1 MYTWWFW
8 QAWNFKLQN
17 VVPMEYSV
25 KNTVYMVY
33 IYIYIYIKIKISKKE
48 FMCNLELG
56 KIWFFHQLVLVHV
69 MCPFAY

>member
-1 MYTWWFW
+1 
-8 QAWNFKLQN
+8 
-17 VVPMEYSV
+17 MEYSV
-25 KNTVYMVY
+25 KNTVYMVYIY

-48 FMCNLELG
+48 FMCNLELA